1 MPVDA
6 TAPLV
11 IDDGTTIHLFSSAE
25 AAAENLTPGSLSES
39 AVGYDADGRLLE
51 LTPQPAPHSWLP
63 GRRGSVAVAAA
74 EDEPAHRAEL
84 EALVRELLD
93 AAEDPPLVEASL
105 EDLVQRALAR
115 VGYTA

>member
-11 IDDGTTIHLFSSAE
+11 IDDGTTIHLFSSAQ
-25 AAAENLTPGSLSES
+25 AAGENLAPGSLSES
-39 AVGYDADGRLLE
+39 AVGYDAEGRLLE
-51 LTPQPAPHSWLP
+51 LIPHPMPHSWLP
-63 GRRGSVAVAAA
+63 GRRGSVEVAAA
-74 EDEPAHRAEL
+74 EDEPTHRAQL

-105 EDLVQRALAR
+105 EDLVQRALTR